1 MLLSSKNAHPRDS
14 RVTFVEESHLYYVDG
29 GKVGT
34 SVTSLIHDV
43 FPAFD
48 ADAMARKIAS
58 GGCSAVTR
66 AKYAGMT
73 CDDIKQRWE
82 LDGRAASALGTRLHA
97 DIEAYF
103 NDAEVRNDSLE
114 WSFFLKFV
122 ADHGHA
128 FEPYRTEWI
137 VYDEDLDLAG
147 SIDFVARS
155 TERASERDSERDSD
169 RDSERAEFYIYD
181 WKRCK
186 EIKSENRYEK
196 GFGGL
201 PNCNLSHYTIQ
212 LNMYRYLLQKHY
224 GIRVTKLFLVV
235 MHPNTATYNLVPV
248 DILED
253 LTAELVR
260 HRQAAIC

>member
-14 RVTFVEESHLYYVDG
+14 RVTFVEESHSYYVDG

-58 GGCSAVTR
+58 GACSAVTR

-103 NDAEVRNDSLE
+103 NDVEVRNDSLE
-114 WSFFLKFV
+114 WGFFLKFI
-122 ADHGHA
+122 AEHGHA

-155 TERASERDSERDSD
+155 
-169 RDSERAEFYIYD
+169 AEPGSGGDFYIYD

-186 EIKSENRYEK
+186 EIKSENRYES

-201 PNCNLSHYTIQ
+201 PNCNKAHYTIQ